1 MGKNIRQLLNNEKGF
16 SLIIVGISMVFLL
29 GIVGM
34 ISDFGNIMLTR
45 QKLINAVDSGALAGS
60 LVLNVNQIS
69 PDIEAKAMEKVHQVC
84 IMNGATENE
93 VFVEIVDRTISVS
106 ATKTVTMIFLK
117 IFGIENH
124 QVSAQAT
131 ALTGGIDSYLGI
143 APLSIKDQP
152 LTYGEI
158 SSLKF
163 GLPDS
168 PGNFGALALAGK
180 GASNYKNNLINGFS
194 QEVSIG
200 EILMTEPGNMSG
212 PTDGIDERI
221 NKCLDG
227 CTYDNFKPGCPKALI
242 IPMFDNSL
250 QGRDEIIITNFAVF
264 FVDRAISES
273 DEIMG
278 YFVRM
283 ASNGTVNP
291 SRYNSDLYSA
301 RLIK

>member
-1 MGKNIRQLLNNEKGF
+1 MFKKIWRLINNENGF
-16 SLIIVGISMVFLL
+16 SLIVVGISMAFLL
-29 GIVGM
+29 GIIGM
-34 ISDFGNIMLTR
+34 ISDFGNVMLTR
-45 QKLINAVDSGALAGS
+45 QKLVNAADSGALAGS
-60 LVLNVNQIS
+60 LVLNVNQTS
-69 PDIEAKAMEKVHQVC
+69 SYIENSAMEKARQVS
-84 IMNGATENE
+84 IANGAPEDE
-93 VFVEIVDRTISVS
+93 IQVEIMDRTISVS
-106 ATKTVTMIFLK
+106 ATKNVAMIFLK
-117 IFGIENH
+117 IFGIDNH
-124 QVSAQAT
+124 LVSAKAT
-131 ALTGGIDSYLGI
+131 ALTGGLDSFLGI

-163 GLPDS
+163 GSPDS

-180 GASNYKNNLINGFS
+180 GASNYKHNLINGFS
-194 QEVSIG
+194 QQVSIG

-221 NKCLDG
+221 GRCLDG
-227 CTYDNFKPGCPKALI
+227 CTYDNFKPGCPRVLV

-250 QGRDEIIITNFAVF
+250 QGRDEIIITDFAVF

-301 RLIK
+301 RLIN